1 MTGAHHAVGQPFSE
15 FIDMLFPSALFEPCV
30 KLLQVVLR
38 QLVQRDAADGRDDV
52 RINPPRI
59 ARLCGRAELR
69 SGIIL
74 IPEVNPVAERHV
86 RLNFLAPPSA
96 FLPQFRQLFLTLGLG
111 VCRYIFRFGVAVF
124 LIPDDNSAFP
134 PPVLALKDTA
144 VALLF
149 LCHLLVLQFQFFDHA
164 ADNRG
169 GVFLHV
175 TRHVRIGVK
184 REARVCVSENP

>member
-1 MTGAHHAVGQPFSE
+1 
-15 FIDMLFPSALFEPCV
+15 MLFPSALFESRV

-38 QLVQRDAADGRDDV
+38 QLVQRDVADRRDNV

-59 ARLCGRAELR
+59 ARLCGRAELGC
-69 SGIIL
+69 GIIL
-74 IPEVNPVAERHV
+74 IPEVNPIPERHV
-86 RLNFLAPPSA
+86 RLDFLAPPSA

-111 VCRYIFRFGVAVF
+111 VCRYIFRLGIAVF
-124 LIPDDNSAFP
+124 FVADDNSAFP

-149 LCHLLVLQFQFFDHA
+149 LCHLHILQFQFFDHA

-175 TRHVRIGVK
+175 TRHMGIGVK
-184 REARVCVSENP
+184 REARICVSENS